1 MDPIISLTT
10 WLSVMFSC
18 QFCEFKKI
26 SRALQWEVLVSEMS
40 CKVRWKKWAREKTK
54 FLSIWQCFMIP
65 EGFLMTIW
73 HSQSSFPES
82 CSTLKKNFKQFMRFL
97 KTWRLMFRA
106 SPFSMMDSNSWR
118 CWFLWRSLAL
128 HPLKNAWM
136 MTALW
141 FCLLK
146 SWVKEENISYI
157 MSLT

>member
-1 MDPIISLTT
+1 MDPKMSLTT

-18 QFCEFKKI
+18 QFCGFKKI
-26 SRALQWEVLVSEMS
+26 SSTIQLEVLVSEMS
-40 CKVRWKKWAREKTK
+40 CKVRWKKWARENTK
-54 FLSIWQCFMIP
+54 CLSIWQCFMIP

-82 CSTLKKNFKQFMRFL
+82 FSTLKKNLKRFMRFVR
-97 KTWRLMFRA
+97 TWRLMFWA
-106 SPFSMMDSNSWR
+106 SSFWMDSNSWR
-118 CWFLWRSLAL
+118 CWFFCEALVL

-146 SWVKEENISYI
+146 SWVEENVSNI